1 MKKFKLCDLCV
12 SAVIKKC
19 APAPRAKRAVSIKL
33 IKMNEVLTLLKPRIW
48 PLKNR
53 GLSKAN
59 GNSNA
64 RLFLLGSFGLL
75 FWSGIFAVSWRV
87 LVYFKGIEDIGDI
100 LGYKL
105 LSMMLVVSF
114 ALLLFSSIL
123 TSLSKLYLSRDL
135 LLVHSFPVSSYKIF
149 ITRWIDSTIDSA
161 WMVIIYTLPVFIS
174 YGIVYQVGVFYYFN
188 TMISMM
194 CLAVIASAI
203 STLLVMAAV
212 IIIPASRMKS
222 VFILMGIL
230 FFVVIYL
237 AIRLSQ
243 PELLVDPEVFDSVM
257 VYITSL
263 QTPSS
268 PFLPSSWAYDSIR
281 SALSGSFSNC
291 LFFTALSLSFAG
303 MIVSVMIFL
312 SDAIYFKGFS
322 KTQNASARL
331 IKYNVTRD
339 RIFNFLPGPVKSFAV
354 KEIKTFLRDQTQW
367 TQIFLIAALV
377 VIYVYNFKVLP
388 LEKSPIKTVYLQNLF
403 SFLNMGLA
411 LFVLTAVTARFAYP
425 AVSLEREAFWL
436 VKTSPLSIR
445 TFLWIKFFIYYL
457 PLLILTEI
465 LIVATNILLQVTPFM
480 MILSTLTI
488 FFIVPGI
495 VAMGIGLGAAYPD
508 FKAENPT
515 QTITSFGGLVFMI
528 VCAGYI
534 GLVVIIEAGP
544 VYHLFMADIRNKIIT
559 LPAWIWIVGSFTLV
573 LVLSLLAIS
582 MPMRFGERRL
592 SQLLT

>member
-1 MKKFKLCDLCV
+1 
-12 SAVIKKC
+12 
-19 APAPRAKRAVSIKL
+19 
-33 IKMNEVLTLLKPRIW
+33 MNDVLTLLKPRILQ
-48 PLKNR
+48 LKNR

-59 GNSNA
+59 GRRSA
-64 RLFLLGSFGLL
+64 RILLLGSFGLL
-75 FWSGIFAVSWRV
+75 FWFGIFAVSWRV

-135 LLVHSFPVSSYKIF
+135 LLVHSMPVSSYKIF
-149 ITRWIDSTIDSA
+149 ITRWIDSTVDSA
-161 WMVIIYTLPVFIS
+161 WMVIIYTLPVLIS
-174 YGIVYQVGVFYYFN
+174 YGIVYQIGIFYYVN
-188 TMISMM
+188 IMISML
-194 CLAVIASAI
+194 CLAIIASAI
-203 STLLVMAAV
+203 STLMVMTAV
-212 IIIPASRMKS
+212 IFIPASRMKS

-230 FFVVIYL
+230 SFVVIYL

-243 PELLVDPEVFDSVM
+243 PELLVDPEVFDTVM

-268 PFLPSSWAYDSIR
+268 PFLPSSWIYDSIR
-281 SALSGSFSNC
+281 SALSGSIKSS
-291 LFFTALSLSFAG
+291 LFFMALSLSFAG
-303 MIVSVMIFL
+303 LIVFTLVWV

-322 KTQNASARL
+322 KTQNAPARL
-331 IKYNVTRD
+331 FKNNIVGD
-339 RIFNFLPGPVKSFAV
+339 RIFNFLPGPIKSFTV
-354 KEIKTFLRDQTQW
+354 KEIKTFFRDQTQW
-367 TQIFLIAALV
+367 TQIFLLAALV

-411 LFVLTAVTARFAYP
+411 LFVLTAITARFAYP
-425 AVSLEREAFWL
+425 AVSMEREAFWL

-445 TFLWIKFFIYYL
+445 TFLWIKFFIYYF
-457 PLLILTEI
+457 PLLILTEV
-465 LIVATNILLQVTPFM
+465 LIFATNILLQVTPFM
-480 MILSTLTI
+480 MALSTLTV

-495 VAMGIGLGAAYPD
+495 VAMGVGLGAAYPD

-528 VCAGYI
+528 FCAGYI
-534 GLVVIIEAGP
+534 GLVILIEAGP
-544 VYHLFMADIRNKIIT
+544 VYHLFMAGIRNKDIS
-559 LPAWIWIVGSFTLV
+559 LSAWIWIFGSFIMV
-573 LVLSLLAIS
+573 LIISLLALAL
-582 MPMRFGERRL
+582 PMRFGERRL
-592 SQLLT
+592 SKLQI

>member
-1 MKKFKLCDLCV
+1 
-12 SAVIKKC
+12 
-19 APAPRAKRAVSIKL
+19 
-33 IKMNEVLTLLKPRIW
+33 MNEVLTLLKPRIW

-59 GNSNA
+59 GNSGA
-64 RLFLLGSFGLL
+64 SFLLLGAFGLL
-75 FWSGIFAVSWRV
+75 FWCGIFAVSWRV
-87 LVYFKGIEDIGDI
+87 LIYFKGIEDIGDI

-105 LSMMLVVSF
+105 LSMMLVISF

-135 LLVHSFPVSSYKIF
+135 LLVHSMPVSSYKIF
-149 ITRWIDSTIDSA
+149 IARWIDSTIDSA

-174 YGIVYQVGVFYYFN
+174 YGIVYQTGVFYYVN

-203 STLLVMAAV
+203 STLMVMAAV
-212 IIIPASRMKS
+212 IFIPASRMKS

-268 PFLPSSWAYDSIR
+268 PFLPSSWVYDSIR
-281 SALSGSFSNC
+281 SALSGSISNS

-303 MIVSVMIFL
+303 MIVSAMIFL
-312 SDAIYFKGFS
+312 SDAIYFKGYS
-322 KTQNASARL
+322 KTQNAPVRL
-331 IKYNVTRD
+331 FKKNVASN
-339 RIFNFLPGPVKSFAV
+339 RIFNFLPGPVKSFTV

-465 LIVATNILLQVTPFM
+465 LIVATNLLLQVTPFM
-480 MILSTLTI
+480 MILSTLTV

-495 VAMGIGLGAAYPD
+495 VAMGVGLGAAYPD

-515 QTITSFGGLVFMI
+515 QTITSFGGLVYMI
-528 VCAGYI
+528 ACAGYI

-544 VYHLFMADIRNKIIT
+544 VYNLFMAGIRNKIIT
-559 LPAWIWIVGSFTLV
+559 FPAWIWIVGSFTLV
-573 LVLSLLAIS
+573 LVLSLLAVS

-592 SQLLT
+592 SELLT

>member
-1 MKKFKLCDLCV
+1 
-12 SAVIKKC
+12 
-19 APAPRAKRAVSIKL
+19 
-33 IKMNEVLTLLKPRIW
+33 MNEVLTLLKPRIW

-53 GLSKAN
+53 GISKAN
-59 GNSNA
+59 GNSPA
-64 RLFLLGSFGLL
+64 RFFLLGSFGLL
-75 FWSGIFAVSWRV
+75 FWCGIFAVSWRV
-87 LVYFKGIEDIGDI
+87 LIYFKGIEDIGDI

-135 LLVHSFPVSSYKIF
+135 LLVHSLPVSSYKIF

-174 YGIVYQVGVFYYFN
+174 YGIVYQAGVFYYAN
-188 TMISMM
+188 TMISMT

-203 STLLVMAAV
+203 STLIVMAAV
-212 IIIPASRMKS
+212 IFIPASRMKS
-222 VFILMGIL
+222 VFIFMGIL

-243 PELLVDPEVFDSVM
+243 PELLVDPEVFDTVM

-281 SALSGSFSNC
+281 SALSGSFSNS

-303 MIVSVMIFL
+303 MIVSAMIFL

-322 KTQNASARL
+322 KTQNAPARL
-331 IKYNVTRD
+331 FKNNVAFD
-339 RIFNFLPGPVKSFAV
+339 RIFNFLPGPVKSFTI

-480 MILSTLTI
+480 MTLSTLTV

-495 VAMGIGLGAAYPD
+495 VAMGVGLGAAYPD

-528 VCAGYI
+528 ACAGYI

-544 VYHLFMADIRNKIIT
+544 VYNLFMADIRNKLIT
-559 LPAWIWIVGSFTLV
+559 LPGWIWIVGSFTLV

-582 MPMRFGERRL
+582 MPMRYGERRL

>member
-1 MKKFKLCDLCV
+1 
-12 SAVIKKC
+12 
-19 APAPRAKRAVSIKL
+19 
-33 IKMNEVLTLLKPRIW
+33 MNEILTLFKPRIW

-59 GNSNA
+59 GKGGA
-64 RLFLLGSFGLL
+64 RLILLGTFGLL
-75 FWSGIFAVSWRV
+75 FWCGIFAVSWRV
-87 LVYFKGIEDIGDI
+87 LIYFKGIEDIGDI

-114 ALLLFSSIL
+114 ALLLFSNIL

-135 LLVHSFPVSSYKIF
+135 LLVHSLPVSSYKIF
-149 ITRWIDSTIDSA
+149 ITRWVDSTIDSA
-161 WMVIIYTLPVFIS
+161 WMVIIYTMPVLIS
-174 YGIVYQVGVFYYFN
+174 YGIVYKTGIFYYIN
-188 TMISMM
+188 TLIAML
-194 CLAVIASAI
+194 CLAAIASAI
-203 STLLVMAAV
+203 STLLVMTAV
-212 IIIPASRMKS
+212 IFIPASRMKS

-230 FFVVIYL
+230 SFVVIYL

-243 PELLVDPEVFDSVM
+243 PELLVDPEIFDTVM

-268 PFLPSSWAYDSIR
+268 PFLPSSWIYDSIQ
-281 SALSGSFSNC
+281 SALAGATSNS

-303 MIVSVMIFL
+303 MIAFVLIL
-312 SDAIYFKGFS
+312 LADAIYFKGFS
-322 KTQNASARL
+322 KTQNTPARL
-331 IKYNVTRD
+331 FKSNVIGD
-339 RIFNFLPGPVKSFAV
+339 RLFNFLPGPVRSFTV

-411 LFVLTAVTARFAYP
+411 LFVLTAITARFAYP

-457 PLLILTEI
+457 PLLILTEV
-465 LIVATNILLQVTPFM
+465 LIAATNILLQVTPFM
-480 MILSTLTI
+480 MILSTLTV
-488 FFIVPGI
+488 FFVVPGI
-495 VAMGIGLGAAYPD
+495 VALGIGLGAAYPD

-528 VCAGYI
+528 ACAGYI
-534 GLVVIIEAGP
+534 GLVVLIEAGP
-544 VYHLFMADIRNKIIT
+544 VYNLFMAGIRNKFIS
-559 LPAWIWIVGSFTLV
+559 LSAWIWIIGSFGLV
-573 LVLSLLAIS
+573 LVLSLLAIFL
-582 MPMRFGERRL
+582 PMRFGRRRL
-592 SQLLT
+592 SQLLI

>member
-1 MKKFKLCDLCV
+1 MND
-12 SAVIKKC
+12 VI
-19 APAPRAKRAVSIKL
+19 
-33 IKMNEVLTLLKPRIW
+33 TLLKPRIW
-48 PLKNR
+48 PLKHR
-53 GLSKAN
+53 GLTNTN
-59 GNSNA
+59 GKSSA
-64 RLFLLGSFGLL
+64 RFLLLGSFGLL
-75 FWSGIFAVSWRV
+75 FWFGIFGISWRV
-87 LVYFKGIEDIGDI
+87 LTYFKGIEDIGDI

-135 LLVHSFPVSSYKIF
+135 LLVHSLPVSSYKIF
-149 ITRWIDSTIDSA
+149 ITRWIDSTLESA
-161 WMVIIYTLPVFIS
+161 WMVIIYTLPVFVS
-174 YGIVYQVGVFYYFN
+174 YGLVYQSGPFYYMN
-188 TMISMM
+188 IMITML
-194 CLAVIASAI
+194 CLAAIASTI
-203 STLLVMAAV
+203 STLMVMIAV
-212 IIIPASRMKS
+212 IFIPASRMKS
-222 VFILMGIL
+222 IFIFMGIL

-237 AIRLSQ
+237 AIRLSK
-243 PELLVDPEVFDSVM
+243 PELLVDPEVFDTVL

-281 SALSGSFSNC
+281 FALSGSIGDS
-291 LFFTALSLSFAG
+291 LFFTALSFCFAG
-303 MIVSVMIFL
+303 MIVFAMILL

-322 KTQNASARL
+322 KTQNAPARL
-331 IKYNVTRD
+331 FKNHLAGE
-339 RIFNFLPGPVKSFAV
+339 RIFSFLPGPIKSFTI

-367 TQIFLIAALV
+367 TQLFLIAALV

-480 MILSTLTI
+480 MALSGLTV
-488 FFIVPGI
+488 FLVVPGI

-508 FKAENPT
+508 FKAQNPT
-515 QTITSFGGLVFMI
+515 QTVTSFGGLVFMI
-528 VCAGYI
+528 ACAGYI

-544 VYHLFMADIRNKIIT
+544 VYNLFMASVHNKTISLSI
-559 LPAWIWIVGSFTLV
+559 WIWIAGSFALV
-573 LVLSLLAIS
+573 LVLSLLAIFL
-582 MPMRFGERRL
+582 PMRFGERYL
-592 SQLLT
+592 SKLLI

>member
-1 MKKFKLCDLCV
+1 
-12 SAVIKKC
+12 
-19 APAPRAKRAVSIKL
+19 
-33 IKMNEVLTLLKPRIW
+33 MNEVITLLKPRIW

-53 GLSKAN
+53 GLSN
-59 GNSNA
+59 GNSKSSA
-64 RLFLLGSFGLL
+64 RLLLLGSFGLL
-75 FWSGIFAVSWRV
+75 FWCGIFAVSWRV
-87 LVYFKGIEDIGDI
+87 LIYFKGIEDIGDI

-135 LLVHSFPVSSYKIF
+135 LLVHSLPVSSYKIF
-149 ITRWIDSTIDSA
+149 ITRWIDSTLESA
-161 WMVIIYTLPVFIS
+161 WMVIIYTLPVFVS
-174 YGIVYQVGVFYYFN
+174 YGLVYQSGPFYYMN
-188 TMISMM
+188 TMITML
-194 CLAVIASAI
+194 CLAAIASTI
-203 STLLVMAAV
+203 SSLMVMIAV
-212 IIIPASRMKS
+212 IFIPASRMKS
-222 VFILMGIL
+222 IFILMGIL

-237 AIRLSQ
+237 AIRLSK
-243 PELLVDPEVFDSVM
+243 PELLVDPEIFDSVM

-281 SALSGSFSNC
+281 FALSGSIGDS
-291 LFFTALSLSFAG
+291 LFFTALSFSFAG
-303 MIVSVMIFL
+303 MILFAMIIL

-322 KTQNASARL
+322 KTQNASVRL
-331 IKYNVTRD
+331 FKNHVAGD
-339 RIFNFLPGPVKSFAV
+339 RIFNFLPGPVKSFTV

-367 TQIFLIAALV
+367 TQLFLIAALV

-436 VKTSPLSIR
+436 VKSSPLSMR

-457 PLLILTEI
+457 PLLILTEV
-465 LIVATNILLQVTPFM
+465 LIIATNVLLQVTPFM
-480 MILSTLTI
+480 MALSALTV
-488 FFIVPGI
+488 FLVVPGI
-495 VAMGIGLGAAYPD
+495 VAMGIGLVAAYPD
-508 FKAENPT
+508 FKAQNPT
-515 QTITSFGGLVFMI
+515 QTVTSFGGLVFMI
-528 VCAGYI
+528 ACAGYI

-544 VYHLFMADIRNKIIT
+544 VYNLFMAGIRNKTISLSI
-559 LPAWIWIVGSFTLV
+559 WIWITGSFTMV
-573 LVLSLLAIS
+573 LVLSLLVIFL
-582 MPMRFGERRL
+582 PMRFGERRL
-592 SQLLT
+592 SKLLI

>member
-1 MKKFKLCDLCV
+1 
-12 SAVIKKC
+12 
-19 APAPRAKRAVSIKL
+19 
-33 IKMNEVLTLLKPRIW
+33 MNEVLTLLKPRIL

-53 GLSKAN
+53 GRSN
-59 GNSNA
+59 GNSSA
-64 RLFLLGSFGLL
+64 RFLLLGSFGLL
-75 FWSGIFAVSWRV
+75 FWGGIFAVSWRV
-87 LVYFKGIEDIGDI
+87 LIYFKGIEDIGDI

-135 LLVHSFPVSSYKIF
+135 LLVHSMPVSSYKIF

-161 WMVIIYTLPVFIS
+161 WMVIVYTLPVFIA
-174 YGIVYQVGVFYYFN
+174 YGIVYQTGVFYYIN
-188 TMISMM
+188 TMISMT

-203 STLLVMAAV
+203 STLMVMAAV
-212 IIIPASRMKS
+212 IFIPASRMKS
-222 VFILMGIL
+222 VFIFMGIL
-230 FFVVIYL
+230 FFVVVYL
-237 AIRLSQ
+237 AIRLSK

-263 QTPSS
+263 QAPSS

-281 SALSGSFSNC
+281 SALSGAFNNS

-303 MIVSVMIFL
+303 MIVSAMIFL

-322 KTQNASARL
+322 KTQNAPARL
-331 IKYNVTRD
+331 FKNNVARD
-339 RIFNFLPGPVKSFAV
+339 RIFNFLPGPVKSFTI

-425 AVSLEREAFWL
+425 AVSMEREAFWL

-480 MILSTLTI
+480 MILSTLTV

-515 QTITSFGGLVFMI
+515 QTITSFGGLVFMTA
-528 VCAGYI
+528 CAGYI

-544 VYHLFMADIRNKIIT
+544 VYNLFMAGIRNKIIT
-559 LPAWIWIVGSFTLV
+559 LPAWTWIVGSFILV
-573 LVLSLLAIS
+573 LVISLLAIA
-582 MPMRFGERRL
+582 MPMRFGEKRL
-592 SQLLT
+592 SKLFT

>member
-1 MKKFKLCDLCV
+1 MGLFLFGLSPKRNRKNTLCGRCD
-12 SAVIKKC
+12 SAVSRKNF
-19 APAPRAKRAVSIKL
+19 
-33 IKMNEVLTLLKPRIW
+33 KMNQILTLFKPRIW

-53 GLSKAN
+53 GITKAN
-59 GNSNA
+59 GKSSA
-64 RLFLLGSFGLL
+64 RFLVLGSFGLL
-75 FWSGIFAVSWRV
+75 FWCGIFAVSWRV

-135 LLVHSFPVSSYKIF
+135 LLVHSMPVSSYKIF

-161 WMVIIYTLPVFIS
+161 WMVIIYTLPVLIS
-174 YGIVYQVGVFYYFN
+174 YGIVYQTGIFYYFT
-188 TMISMM
+188 TMISML
-194 CLAVIASAI
+194 CLATIASAV
-203 STLLVMAAV
+203 STLMVMAAV
-212 IIIPASRMKS
+212 LFIPASRMKS
-222 VFILMGIL
+222 VLIFTGIL
-230 FFVVIYL
+230 SFVVIYL

-243 PELLVDPEVFDSVM
+243 PELLVDPEVFDTVM
-257 VYITSL
+257 VYISSL

-281 SALSGSFSNC
+281 SALAGSISSS
-291 LFFTALSLSFAG
+291 LFFTALSVSFTG
-303 MIVSVMIFL
+303 MIIFVL
-312 SDAIYFKGFS
+312 VLLADTMYFKGFS
-322 KTQNASARL
+322 KTQNAPARL
-331 IKYNVTRD
+331 FKNAILSD
-339 RIFNFLPGPVKSFAV
+339 RIFNFLPGPIKSFTV
-354 KEIKTFLRDQTQW
+354 KEIKTFLREQTQW

-425 AVSLEREAFWL
+425 AVSMEREAFWL

-445 TFLWIKFFIYYL
+445 TFLWIKFFIYYF
-457 PLLILTEI
+457 PLLILTEA

-480 MILSTLTI
+480 MALSSLTV
-488 FFIVPGI
+488 FFVVPGI

-544 VYHLFMADIRNKIIT
+544 VYHLFMVGIRNKIIS
-559 LPAWIWIVGSFTLV
+559 LSAWIWIVGSFALV
-573 LVLSLLAIS
+573 LLLSALAIYL
-582 MPMRFGERRL
+582 PMRFGERHLAKL
-592 SQLLT
+592 SI

>member
-1 MKKFKLCDLCV
+1 
-12 SAVIKKC
+12 
-19 APAPRAKRAVSIKL
+19 
-33 IKMNEVLTLLKPRIW
+33 MNQVLTLLKPRIW
-48 PLKNR
+48 PLRNR
-53 GLSKAN
+53 GHSKAN
-59 GNSNA
+59 GKSGA
-64 RLFLLGSFGLL
+64 RFILLGSFGLL
-75 FWSGIFAVSWRV
+75 FWCGIFTVSWRV
-87 LVYFKGIEDIGDI
+87 LAYFKGIEDIGDI

-135 LLVHSFPVSSYKIF
+135 LLVHSLPVSSYKIF
-149 ITRWIDSTIDSA
+149 IARWIDSTIESA
-161 WMVIIYTLPVFIS
+161 WMVIIYTLPVLIS
-174 YGIVYQVGVFYYFN
+174 YGIVYQTGIFYYFN
-188 TMISMM
+188 IMISML
-194 CLAVIASAI
+194 CLAAIASAI
-203 STLLVMAAV
+203 SALMVVTAV
-212 IIIPASRMKS
+212 IFIPASRMKS
-222 VFILMGIL
+222 VFIFMGIL
-230 FFVVIYL
+230 SFVVIYL

-243 PELLVDPEVFDSVM
+243 PELLVDPEVFDTVM

-268 PFLPSSWAYDSIR
+268 PFLPSSWVYDSAR
-281 SALSGSFSNC
+281 SALSGSISSS
-291 LFFTALSLSFAG
+291 LFFTGLSLSFTG
-303 MIVSVMIFL
+303 MIVFALVLL

-322 KTQNASARL
+322 KTQNAPARL
-331 IKYNVTRD
+331 FKNNVVGD
-339 RIFNFLPGPVKSFAV
+339 RIFNFLPGPIKSFTV

-425 AVSLEREAFWL
+425 AVSMEREAFWL

-445 TFLWIKFFIYYL
+445 MFLWIKFFIYYF
-457 PLLILTEI
+457 PLLILTEV

-480 MILSTLTI
+480 MALSTLTV

-534 GLVVIIEAGP
+534 GLVVLLEAGP
-544 VYHLFMADIRNKIIT
+544 VYNLFMAGIRNNVIS
-559 LPAWIWIVGSFTLV
+559 LSAWIWIGGSFILV
-573 LVLSLLAIS
+573 LILSMLAIS
-582 MPMRFGERRL
+582 LPMRFGEKRL
-592 SQLLT
+592 SELRT

>member
-1 MKKFKLCDLCV
+1 
-12 SAVIKKC
+12 
-19 APAPRAKRAVSIKL
+19 
-33 IKMNEVLTLLKPRIW
+33 MNEVLTLFKPRIW

-53 GLSKAN
+53 GLSRAN
-59 GNSNA
+59 GNGGA
-64 RLFLLGSFGLL
+64 RFFLLGTIGLL
-75 FWSGIFAVSWRV
+75 FWCGIFAVSWRV

-135 LLVHSFPVSSYKIF
+135 LLVHSLPVSSYKIF

-161 WMVIIYTLPVFIS
+161 WMVIIYTLPVLIS
-174 YGIVYQVGVFYYFN
+174 YGIVYQTGLYYYLN
-188 TMISMM
+188 AIIAML
-194 CLAVIASAI
+194 CLAVIASAV
-203 STLLVMAAV
+203 STLLVMTAV
-212 IIIPASRMKS
+212 IFIPATRMKS

-230 FFVVIYL
+230 SFVVIYL

-243 PELLVDPEVFDSVM
+243 PELLVDPEVFDTVM

-268 PFLPSSWAYDSIR
+268 PFLPSSWVYDSIR
-281 SALSGSFSNC
+281 SALAGAIGNS
-291 LFFTALSLSFAG
+291 LFFSALSLSFAG
-303 MIVSVMIFL
+303 VMVLTLIL
-312 SDAIYFKGFS
+312 LADAIYFKGFS
-322 KTQNASARL
+322 KTQNAPARL
-331 IKYNVTRD
+331 FKSNVIGD
-339 RIFNFLPGPVKSFAV
+339 RMFNFLPGSIKSFTV

-411 LFVLTAVTARFAYP
+411 LFVLTAGKANRAVT

-436 VKTSPLSIR
+436 VKTSPMSIR

-465 LIVATNILLQVTPFM
+465 LICATNILLEVTPFM
-480 MILSTLTI
+480 MVLSTLTV
-488 FFIVPGI
+488 FFVVPGI

-515 QTITSFGGLVFMI
+515 QTITSFGGLVFM
-528 VCAGYI
+528 VACAGYI
-534 GLVVIIEAGP
+534 GLVVLIEAGP
-544 VYHLFMADIRNKIIT
+544 VYNLFMAAIHNKSISLST
-559 LPAWIWIVGSFTLV
+559 WIWIIGSFSLV
-573 LVLSLLAIS
+573 LVLSLLAIFL
-582 MPMRFGERRL
+582 PMRFGRRRL
-592 SQLLT
+592 SQILI